1 MASAESNLLAD
12 LERKVATAPPAA
24 AIGSLIKLL
33 RWFSGSAGRLPRG
46 VEKDLQPIFDGCRD
60 QEAATRMAAAIS
72 ELFCRPDFAPDQRQ
86 FAELMALQ
94 RWIAMCFAAS
104 SFGNSD
110 HLLARLGLVPG
121 NEWLAAAPLSD
132 IARMVLLYG
141 PESRLPLDFSQLFLR
156 APGLASS
163 LAVALL
169 SGRLLAT
176 PTAHHKREVLLKWLP
191 EALRRLGSVAML
203 PQAILVD
210 LWMHSSYG
218 LERDKHDVKKPLN
231 ALVRRQIEASGI
243 RDVAA
248 RPAAAARPTVFVML
262 EWFHKSHSIM
272 RTHSISMKTLRDHY
286 RLVGFGPKGMVDEVG
301 QSAFDE
307 FHYFDD
313 VSSDLG
319 FLKKVVEAAERQ
331 QPVATYYPSVGMAL
345 HSLYLVNVRLAPT
358 QVIAL
363 GHPATTHSDKIDYV
377 VVEEDYVGDATLFSE
392 TVVTVPKSA
401 LPYFEPV
408 IKFSPRLRKLRSPV
422 RIAVPAAAMK
432 LNPVFLSACRKIV
445 ETAQAEVEFHFLLG
459 GSPDLMHAWAEKI
472 IAMQVPGCVVHKTA
486 PVPDYL
492 ANVAA
497 CDLFANPFP
506 FGNTNGIVDTVYCG
520 LPGVCLS
527 GDEVHAHIDEGMF
540 RRMNF
545 PDWTI
550 ARTIEDYVAAVVRL
564 VDDEALRNDLSTR
577 IRAERWDKVLY
588 QGKPEAFSEVFR
600 GLVERRRGAMPSQT
614 VA

>member
-1 MASAESNLLAD
+1 MENAETNLIAD
-12 LERKVATAPPAA
+12 LERKVATAPPGEAVE
-24 AIGSLIKLL
+24 SLIALL
-33 RWFSGSAGRLPRG
+33 RWFSGSGGHLPPTADNELHPVFFG
-46 VEKDLQPIFDGCRD
+46 GRD
-60 QEAATRMAAAIS
+60 QEAATRIASAIT
-72 ELFCRPDFAPDQRQ
+72 ELFCRADFVLDQHQ
-86 FAELMALQ
+86 FAELIALQ
-94 RWIAMCFAAS
+94 RWIAMSFAAS

-110 HLLARLGLVPG
+110 RILMRLGYVSSPD
-121 NEWLAAAPLSD
+121 WVDSAPFPD
-132 IARMVLLYG
+132 IARMALLYG
-141 PESRLPLDFSQLFLR
+141 PESRLPLDFSALFMR
-156 APGLASS
+156 APGIASS

-176 PTAHHKREVLLKWLP
+176 PIAHQKREVLLKWLP
-191 EALRRLGSVAML
+191 EALARLGSIALL

-231 ALVRRQIEASGI
+231 VLIRRNIEAAGL
-243 RDVAA
+243 RDVVV
-248 RPAAAARPTVFVML
+248 RPTAAARPTVFVIL

-272 RTHSISMKTLRDHY
+272 RTHSISMKTLREHY
-286 RLVGFGPKGMVDEVG
+286 RLVGFGPRGMVDKVG
-301 QSAFDE
+301 QSFFDE
-307 FHYFDD
+307 YHHFDN
-313 VSSDLG
+313 VSPELG
-319 FLKKVVEAAERQ
+319 FLKKVVEVAERE
-331 QPVATYYPSVGMAL
+331 QPIATYYPSVGMGL
-345 HSLYLVNVRLAPT
+345 HSLFLVNIRLAPT

-377 VVEEDYVGDATLFSE
+377 IVEEDYVGDPTLFSE
-392 TVVTVPKSA
+392 TLVTVPKNA
-401 LPYFEPV
+401 LPSFEPV
-408 IKFSPRLRKLRSPV
+408 SKLNQRPRKRKSPV
-422 RIAVPAAAMK
+422 RIAVPSAVMK

-445 ETAQAEVEFHFLLG
+445 ETAETEVEFHFLLG
-459 GSPDLMHAWAEKI
+459 GAPDLMHVWGEK
-472 IAMQVPGCVVHKTA
+472 AVTMQVPGAVVHKTTA
-486 PVPDYL
+486 VPEYL

-506 FGNTNGIVDTVYCG
+506 FGNTNGIVDTVHCG

-550 ARTIEDYVAAVVRL
+550 ARTVEEYVAAVVRL
-564 VDDEALRNDLSTR
+564 VDDEALRSDLSTR

-588 QGKPEAFSEVFR
+588 QGNPTAFAEVFCS
-600 GLVERRRGAMPSQT
+600 LVEKRHGSVPAQT